1 MKFLRSLL
9 QTERQA
15 RLKKKLLRNK
25 KDRVNRDLSKFEDP
39 LDPDFYGLRDDGP
52 KTS

>member
-1 MKFLRSLL
+1 MRFLRSLL
-9 QTERQA
+9 KNERQN
-15 RLKKKLLRNK
+15 RLKRKLKRNK
-25 KDRVNRDLSKFEDP
+25 RDRVKRDLSKFEDP